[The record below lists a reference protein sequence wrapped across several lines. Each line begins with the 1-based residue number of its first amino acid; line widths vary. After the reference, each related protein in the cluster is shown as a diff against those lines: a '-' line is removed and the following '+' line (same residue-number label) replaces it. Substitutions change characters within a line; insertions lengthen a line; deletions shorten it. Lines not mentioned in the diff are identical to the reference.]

1 MINNNIEYLKQ
12 HPYVSDDISID
23 INEGPFPHI
32 VINNLLKDEIY
43 EMVSSNFM
51 DMIGR
56 TKPYKDLPG
65 AVHDYAAYIY
75 GLKKEDCK
83 YGYDFFVDDIW
94 KNFNMMTFGI
104 LINQYIAMSVHW
116 HEAPAKAGFI
126 HNDYNVCSVID
137 EGSSDFTLTGNCYYS
152 DDTAHRT
159 PQAQKISRSIAILYY
174 LNNEPTTENDGGT
187 GIYKNYTFYSK
198 VKDIPAKNNSIFVFA
213 VQPNSYHGFS
223 GANFNRSAMVQWFHS
238 SPAYMVHKYKD
249 LMKERQAQYGCGFE
263 RWQPK
268 EMMWDIR
275 NDPEYRK
282 YFPNQNLTLEQL
294 LNS

>member
-12 HPYVSDDISID
+12 HPYVSDNISID
-23 INEGPFPHI
+23 INEEPFPHI
-32 VINNLLKDEIY
+32 VINNLFKDDIY

-75 GLKKEDCK
+75 GLKKGDCK

-94 KNFNMMTFGI
+94 KNFNMITFGV
-104 LINQYIAMSVHW
+104 LLNKYIAMSVHW
-116 HEAPAKAGFI
+116 HEAPSKPGFV
-126 HNDYNVCSVID
+126 HNDYNICSVMD

-159 PQAQKISRSIAILYY
+159 PNAHKISRSIAILYY
-174 LNNEPTTENDGGT
+174 LNNQPTTPNDGGT
-187 GIYKNYTFYSK
+187 SIYGNYQFHSK
-198 VKDIPAKNNSIFVFA
+198 IKDIPANSNSVFVFA
-213 VQPNSYHGFS
+213 VQPNSYHGFT

-249 LMKERQAQYGCGFE
+249 LMKERQAQYRCGFE
-263 RWQPK
+263 RWQPN

-275 NDPEYRK
+275 NDPEYKK

>member
-104 LINQYIAMSVHW
+104 LINKYIAMSVHW

-137 EGSSDFTLTGNCYYS
+137 EGPTDFTLTGNCYYS

-174 LNNEPTTENDGGT
+174 LNNEPTKKNDGGT
-187 GIYKNYTFYSK
+187 GIYTNYKFHSK

-238 SPAYMVHKYKD
+238 SPAYMVSKYKS
-249 LMKERQAQYGCGFE
+249 LMKQRQDTYGCGFE
-263 RWQPK
+263 RWQPN

-275 NDPEYRK
+275 NDPEYKK

>member
-12 HPYVSDDISID
+12 HPYVSEDAKIIIDD
-23 INEGPFPHI
+23 NPFPHI
-32 VINNLLKDEIY
+32 IINNLFKDNIY
-43 EMVSSNFM
+43 EMISSNFM

-94 KNFNMMTFGI
+94 KNFNMLTFGV
-104 LINQYIAMSVHW
+104 LLNKYIAMSVHW
-116 HEAPAKAGFI
+116 HEAPSKPGFV
-126 HNDYNVCSVID
+126 HNDYNICSVID
-137 EGSSDFTLTGNCYYS
+137 EGETDFTLTGNCYYS
-152 DDTAHRT
+152 DDTAART
-159 PQAQKISRSIAILYY
+159 PNAEKISRSIAILYY
-174 LNNEPTTENDGGT
+174 LNNEPTTPNDGGT
-187 GIYKNYTFYSK
+187 SVYGNYKFHSK
-198 VKDIPAKNNSIFVFA
+198 IKDIPATSNSVFVFA
-213 VQPNSYHGFS
+213 VQPNSYHGFT

-263 RWQPK
+263 RWQPN

-275 NDPEYRK
+275 NDPEYKK
-282 YFPNQNLTLEQL
+282 YFGNRQSTLEEL
-294 LNS
+294 IKS